1 MAAKFFALVALLA
14 VGARAS
20 PVFDH
25 SNMAS
30 ADDNVAGFLEQVL
43 NNEVQESIASFDML
57 RRGNASNTTGTTPT
71 PTAPAPVPVPA
82 VDNSQTGSTQRTQQ
96 ITLSGITSAQFTNN
110 PTIKTGIEIGYATHC
125 NLYVNNA
132 YVNGAS
138 CTASVTRRALSVTL
152 TTTVPNSHLAMVTAI
167 QTNLAN
173 DAGGSALS
181 SLTSSITSALS
192 TLNVTGVTISVTGAA
207 AASTPAPTPTPTGGA
222 TTSGASQTA
231 ILSVSAIAALVLA
244 LRH

>member
-30 ADDNVAGFLEQVL
+30 DDDNVAGFLEQVL
-43 NNEVQESIASFDML
+43 NNQVQESIESFDVL
-57 RRGNASNTTGTTPT
+57 RRGNASNTTAPAPT
-71 PTAPAPVPVPA
+71 PPVPVPA
-82 VDNSQTGSTQRTQQ
+82 INTALTGSTQTVQVL
-96 ITLSGITSAQFTNN
+96 TLNGITKAQYDANTAI
-110 PTIKTGIEIGYATHC
+110 PLGIENGYGDHC
-125 NLYVNNA
+125 GLRVSGSW
-132 YVNGAS
+132 VNGAS
-138 CTASVTRRALSVTL
+138 CSSTAARRALSVTL
-152 TTTVPNSHLAMVTAI
+152 TTTVPNSHLAMVQAI

-181 SLTSSITSALS
+181 SLTSAIASALS
-192 TLNVTGVTISVTGAA
+192 TLNVTGITVSVTGAA
-207 AASTPAPTPTPTGGA
+207 AATSSPTPTPTPTAA